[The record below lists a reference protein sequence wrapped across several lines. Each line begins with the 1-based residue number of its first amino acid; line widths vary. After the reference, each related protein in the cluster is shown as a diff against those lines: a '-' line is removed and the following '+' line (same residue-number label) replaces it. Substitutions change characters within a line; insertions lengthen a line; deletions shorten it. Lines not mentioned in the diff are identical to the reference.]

1 MVKGWYERE
10 YRSVCESEEGYML
23 FDIYTEYANEAWQQG
38 VRASQEVVYI
48 QTDEVKIYPCF
59 AAHKPKPEKMEQKEQ
74 HFTETGLLQSQIILD
89 SRGNLID
96 GYTSYL
102 LARAHGI
109 QCVPIRYGRR
119 QIVRASH
126 KPGGKLYTW
135 ELPGI
140 LIDRVS
146 IFNILNADTEKLE
159 DGYFRS
165 DRERAYRCEAIRQM
179 FCGLRK
185 ENQDKVLQL
194 AMELLIGQNSPG
206 IGAGWH

>member
-1 MVKGWYERE
+1 M
-10 YRSVCESEEGYML
+10 
-23 FDIYTEYANEAWQQG
+23 
-38 VRASQEVVYI
+38 VYI

-59 AAHKPKPEKMEQKEQ
+59 AAHEPKPEKMEQKEQ

-119 QIVRASH
+119 QIARASH
-126 KPGGKLYTW
+126 NPGGKLYTW

-146 IFNILNADTEKLE
+146 IFNILNADTEKME

-185 ENQDKVLQL
+185 ESQDKVLQL